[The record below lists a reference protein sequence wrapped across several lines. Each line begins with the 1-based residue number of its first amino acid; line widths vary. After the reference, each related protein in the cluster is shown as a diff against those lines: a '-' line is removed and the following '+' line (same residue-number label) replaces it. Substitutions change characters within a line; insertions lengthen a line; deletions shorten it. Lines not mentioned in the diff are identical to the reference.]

1 MGLSN
6 TLFLPLAKKF
16 IAGETLSDAIEVCR
30 SRNSAGISGMINI
43 LGEHT
48 SDEEKIKSYV
58 AEYLLI
64 LKQIKKE
71 NIDSSISVK
80 PSQLGIDLG
89 LDYCKNNLIKLL
101 TEASKH
107 DNFVW
112 VDMEDS
118 PYTDDTISLFL
129 DVKKE
134 FSNMGLCVQAYL
146 KRTEDDLNQLLS
158 ANSHV
163 RLCKGAYNESDDVV
177 YKKNKTVVNNFEIL
191 IHNLFNQG
199 TDFAIATHD
208 DKLIDLSIKLHNSTN
223 VPFEFQMLLGV
234 RDKKKSELISQ
245 GHKVTEYIPYGKEW
259 LPYSIR
265 RLNERKRNI
274 FLLARAF
281 IP

>member
-118 PYTDDTISLFL
+118 PYTDDTLNLFL
-129 DVKKE
+129 DVKKN
-134 FSNMGLCVQAYL
+134 FNNMGLCVQAYL

-158 ANSHV
+158 ANSRV
-163 RLCKGAYNESDDVV
+163 RLCKGAYNESDDIV

-199 TDFAIATHD
+199 NDFAIATHD
-208 DKLIDLSIKLHNSTN
+208 DKLIDLSINLHKSTN

-259 LPYSIR
+259 FPYSIR